1 MNYIQIKPKDSDVK
15 IEDLGFSDLHDYT
28 RAFYEGKT
36 PKLLSE
42 TFEVYYG
49 SRLRDMHHAIRPST
63 IAASQRLIDVVEK
76 YNLKG
81 LNYRGVNVPELD
93 GKLYLLGF
101 PERATTASTENG
113 GQVVCLPHE
122 VDFALV
128 EELMNLYA
136 SDLVIS
142 DRARRIFKKEK
153 IRIPIERDNDLE
165 MRFLE
170 ERRRRGLSIGRNE

>member
-1 MNYIQIKPKDSDVK
+1 MNYIQIKPKESGVTLQ
-15 IEDLGFSDLHDYT
+15 DLGFSDYQSYS

-36 PKLLSE
+36 MKVLSE
-42 TFEVYYG
+42 TFEVYFG
-49 SRLRDMHHAIRPST
+49 SRLRDMHRSISPST
-63 IAASQRLIDVVEK
+63 FVGSQRLIDVVEK
-76 YNLKG
+76 HNLKG

-113 GQVVCLPHE
+113 EQVVCLPHE

-136 SDLVIS
+136 AELVIS
-142 DRARRIFKKEK
+142 DRASRIFRKEK

-170 ERRRRGLSIGRNE
+170 ERRRRGLSIGINE